1 MPLPSNMR
9 FACECGERF
18 TEGYMAVG
26 HSFDGHQV
34 VQERFYGGQW
44 HFAGLRQTVAEMI
57 VERLRLKGES
67 VSGFVRRLNERM
79 DAVNKEDDAQEAERA
94 AFLQKQGQV

>member
-1 MPLPSNMR
+1 MPLPKGQR
-9 FACECGERF
+9 FNCECGAKFVDGGE
-18 TEGYMAVG
+18 AVL
-26 HSFDGHQV
+26 HSFDGHGV
-34 VQERFYGGQW
+34 VIEKWANGAW
-44 HFAGLRQTVAEMI
+44 HFLGARKSVAEMI

-79 DAVNKEDDAQEAERA
+79 DAVNKEDDIQEAERA